1 LQIASK
7 EALTTILNSAY
18 NKAKTGKGVDEETV
32 EIILQPGL
40 DPRAVDVFL
49 DFIAYR

>member
-1 LQIASK
+1 
-7 EALTTILNSAY
+7 LTNILNSAY
-18 NKAKTGKGVDEETV
+18 AYPQKTASGVDDETV

-49 DFIAYR
+49 DFISYR